1 MCGMDKQ
8 IFNEKDKCSAIFCW
22 AGMDMHPGN
31 AGTNPRDRC
40 VCGTFKK
47 FVGAEIST
55 NCVVI
60 TANCWMLRIHYIT
73 VLKLSQ
79 SSNWIEIY

>member
-1 MCGMDKQ
+1 
-8 IFNEKDKCSAIFCW
+8 
-22 AGMDMHPGN
+22 MDMHPGN

-60 TANCWMLRIHYIT
+60 TANC
-73 VLKLSQ
+73 
-79 SSNWIEIY
+79 